1 MPASRADLLIDQGA
15 DYSATVFVENIDGTP
30 ADLTGWT
37 AKSQLRRGPADAAP
51 EIEQEISCTVQPPQT
66 VILSIPHA
74 DTTLLYG
81 RYAWDLD
88 LTSPAGQI
96 VTVLQGAAI
105 IDAEVTR

>member
-15 DYSATVFVENIDGTP
+15 DYSATVIVQNIDGTP

-37 AKSQLRRGPADAAP
+37 AKAQLRRGPADAAP
-51 EIEQEISCTVQPPQT
+51 EVEHEIATTVQAPQT
-66 VILSIPHA
+66 VLLSIPHA
-74 DTTLLYG
+74 DTTLLTG

-88 LTSPAGQI
+88 LISPTNQI

>member
-1 MPASRADLLIDQGA
+1 MPVSRADLDIYQGT
-15 DYSATVFVENIDGTP
+15 DYTATVFVANIDGTP

-37 AKSQLRRGPADAAP
+37 AKAQLRRGPADAAP
-51 EIEQEISCTVQPPQT
+51 EVEHEIAATVQPPQT
-66 VILSIPHA
+66 VLLSIPHA
-74 DTTLLYG
+74 ATTLLTS

-88 LTSPAGQI
+88 LISPTGQI